1 MTQNYRNLLRNPA
14 EPTGIPLSGPLL
26 ESDLRRTKIRLRE
39 ISDELRSLRMDRMS
53 VSTEQWL
60 QMEPFRQHK
69 SLRLNFGTDT
79 DAQIDYLDE
88 ANARLATIDFTHS
101 SPVVTPTK
109 ERRMEMQMMDQYEKM
124 VAEMRSGV
132 LPMGGSISEVSQ
144 TIPHVVKFQEPV
156 TVIEDT
162 PILAPTS
169 QPSPPPPPPTTI
181 TTPKTAQNV
190 PNVQNSVK
198 SLFKSAQDSDSEDSD
213 NKFVGKPTV
222 TAPVSTSKPATA
234 PDISNFLSS
243 ITGNSKFD
251 DDDSDDAMQFARRP
265 AQNQKT
271 AAPKSAMFAND
282 SDSDDFFN

>member
-1 MTQNYRNLLRNPA
+1 ML
-14 EPTGIPLSGPLL
+14 
-26 ESDLRRTKIRLRE
+26 D
-39 ISDELRSLRMDRMS
+39 
-53 VSTEQWL
+53 
-60 QMEPFRQHK
+60 QH
-69 SLRLNFGTDT
+69 
-79 DAQIDYLDE
+79 
-88 ANARLATIDFTHS
+88 
-101 SPVVTPTK
+101 
-109 ERRMEMQMMDQYEKM
+109 EKM

-213 NKFVGKPTV
+213 NKFVG
-222 TAPVSTSKPATA
+222 
-234 PDISNFLSS
+234 
-243 ITGNSKFD
+243 
-251 DDDSDDAMQFARRP
+251 
-265 AQNQKT
+265 
-271 AAPKSAMFAND
+271 
-282 SDSDDFFN
+282 